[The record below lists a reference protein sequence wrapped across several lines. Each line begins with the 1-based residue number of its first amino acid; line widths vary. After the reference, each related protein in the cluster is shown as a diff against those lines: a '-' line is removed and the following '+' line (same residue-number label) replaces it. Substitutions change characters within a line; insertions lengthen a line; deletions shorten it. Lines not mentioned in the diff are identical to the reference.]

1 MAPAI
6 PILTILDQ
14 RVILDADLARLYG
27 VATRALNQ
35 AVKRNTERFPRDF
48 IFQLN
53 QSEKME
59 VITNCDHLRGL
70 RFSKSFPFAFTEHGA
85 LMAANVLTSPE
96 AITMSVY
103 VIRAFVKIREELVAN
118 TAILKRLAEIDKM
131 LLVQDSALRD
141 VYEKLLPLLTPE
153 PDKPKPSI
161 GF

>member
-6 PILTILDQ
+6 PILTIRDQ